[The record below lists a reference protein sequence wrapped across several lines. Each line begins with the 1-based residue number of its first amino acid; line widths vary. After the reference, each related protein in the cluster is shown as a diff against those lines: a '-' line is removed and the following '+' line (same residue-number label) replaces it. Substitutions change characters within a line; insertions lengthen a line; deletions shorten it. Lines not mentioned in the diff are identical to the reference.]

1 MNQLW
6 TANDAINGLCDFDDV
21 GSAKPLIQGT
31 DSSSPTTEELNMAAL
46 IRDAFNHVG
55 GTEQFKREAAKNPGE
70 LYRTMLKMGVAQ
82 VAKETPATLPDLDA
96 LSEEDML
103 SLPTAT
109 LKLILLKS
117 VGVTRKSEIGAI

>member
-1 MNQLW
+1 MNELW
-6 TANDAINGLCDFDDV
+6 TAEDVVNGDCSVLDV
-21 GSAKPLIQGT
+21 GTPKPITQ
-31 DSSSPTTEELNMAAL
+31 DSSSPTTEELNMVAL

>member
-1 MNQLW
+1 MW
-6 TANDAINGLCDFDDV
+6 TIEDVERGLCTLDQV
-21 GSAKPLIQGT
+21 GSAKPLMQST
-31 DSSSPTTEELNMAAL
+31 DSSSPTTEELNMVAL

-82 VAKETPATLPDLDA
+82 VAKETPTTLPDLDT
-96 LSEEDML
+96 LSEADMS

-117 VGVTRKSEIGAI
+117 VGVTRKSELLE